1 MATPASLRLA
11 PSRFRQHRLTNTHSL
26 HKILEKVAEC
36 PSSRWGTQNNL
47 DVLFPPVN
55 CFLIIIINRFVIFK
69 KSPYARAEF
78 SKLPQLSASTERQE
92 SNIMLSGIF
101 NKR

>member
-11 PSRFRQHRLTNTHSL
+11 PHRVRQHCLANARSL
-26 HKILEKVAEC
+26 HKVLEEVAER
-36 PSSRWGTQNNL
+36 PSSRWGTQSNL
-47 DVLFPPVN
+47 DVLFPPVK

-78 SKLPQLSASTERQE
+78 SKLPQLSVSTERQE